1 MTNQPQNIFIVEDEV
16 VVAFEM
22 SDLLE
27 DIGFNVVGPS
37 IHLEDAKEKARDG
50 DIDIAFLDVNLG
62 RNKTSKPVADILRE
76 RGIPFVFS
84 FLGPDDRVVKKP
96 VSSQK
101 LIETLRRVYPS
112 LETE

>member
-37 IHLEDAKEKARDG
+37 IHPSGALKCAR
-50 DIDIAFLDVNLG
+50 IVL
-62 RNKTSKPVADILRE
+62 RKTGARSPYANA
-76 RGIPFVFS
+76 G
-84 FLGPDDRVVKKP
+84 
-96 VSSQK
+96 
-101 LIETLRRVYPS
+101 
-112 LETE
+112 

>member
-37 IHLEDAKEKARDG
+37 IHLEDAKEKARAAA
-50 DIDIAFLDVNLG
+50 IAIAEG
-62 RNKTSKPVADILRE
+62 VA
-76 RGIPFVFS
+76 
-84 FLGPDDRVVKKP
+84 
-96 VSSQK
+96 
-101 LIETLRRVYPS
+101 
-112 LETE
+112 